1 MTCPK
6 CGYDIPQDMN
16 YCPVCNISVAEEV
29 PYFQSG
35 DSSDLNEVQPIQ
47 QIPQVQKATAPVQ
60 QISSVQEFQPQQE
73 QYANN
78 TFIQPQHAPFPINPN
93 LERSKE
99 AKVTISVICAIFVFI
114 FASLGLLFSTIN
126 SILSTENITSII
138 GNVNFS
144 SLIKYTYI
152 EEALGDFPIDKA
164 EEIYEETDFNDY
176 INENITKLLSSDLDA
191 IYIDPDEVIDI
202 IEDEEDEIEEI
213 LETEITEEDYTLVR
227 SYIED
232 FNEQN
237 SNKAKEDP
245 ENITEKN
252 PFSPIPD
259 FIPIGFFII
268 AGFFVGLIFLSRW
281 NRWAAMSRTGHTLI
295 AISLLYL
302 SSLLL
307 KPIILNLLSGESYQI
322 RQFIR
327 IILDS
332 ISGIILLHGCP
343 ILIVGIILTVVGFI
357 MKRRRKSTL

>member
-47 QIPQVQKATAPVQ
+47 QTSQVQKATAPVQ

-213 LETEITEEDYTLVR
+213 LENRQPY
-227 SYIED
+227 
-232 FNEQN
+232 
-237 SNKAKEDP
+237 
-245 ENITEKN
+245 
-252 PFSPIPD
+252 
-259 FIPIGFFII
+259 
-268 AGFFVGLIFLSRW
+268 FL
-281 NRWAAMSRTGHTLI
+281 
-295 AISLLYL
+295 
-302 SSLLL
+302 
-307 KPIILNLLSGESYQI
+307 
-322 RQFIR
+322 
-327 IILDS
+327 
-332 ISGIILLHGCP
+332 
-343 ILIVGIILTVVGFI
+343 
-357 MKRRRKSTL
+357 